1 MNYIYKIFE
10 QKDEIEEIDENEVKI
25 VWSISDLK
33 KESPGIVS
41 MWFNRN
47 QTKEKRIES
56 FKRTKEWLLKNH
68 LEILI

>member
-1 MNYIYKIFE
+1 MNYIYKILE
-10 QKDEIEEIDENEVKI
+10 QKDGIKEIDENEIKM

-68 LEILI
+68 PEILI